1 MGATK
6 NDFIRDRQIDSDDL
20 DPATFYD
27 LYCDCNGTTISDADS
42 GL

>member
-20 DPATFYD
+20 DAATFRD
-27 LYCDCNGTTISDADS
+27 LYCDCDNVYSYAQLGN
-42 GL
+42 

>member
-6 NDFIRDRQIDSDDL
+6 NDFIRQRQIDNDDFL
-20 DPATFYD
+20 D
-27 LYCDCNGTTISDADS
+27 LYCDTNGTTISDADN